1 MRNPYMCYSQLLS
14 PGASFCCVFSIFG
27 IAFLS
32 IIASMLQHNSP
43 YLKTGADITNK
54 PNLVK
59 GVLGAIIMY
68 VVCLGISSYLLLV
81 NARGVAVVESPRLD
95 D

>member
-1 MRNPYMCYSQLLS
+1 
-14 PGASFCCVFSIFG
+14 
-27 IAFLS
+27 
-32 IIASMLQHNSP
+32 MLHHNSP
-43 YLKTGADITNK
+43 YLKTSGDVTNK

-68 VVCLGISSYLLLV
+68 VVCLGVSSYLLFT
-81 NARGVAVVESPRLD
+81 NSRSIAVVENPRLD